1 MIQIEIMTEEYVP
14 LYATE
19 GSAGADLKSMIRYKL
34 DPGKRALI
42 PTGIKLAIPVGYE
55 VQIRPKSGLAIKH
68 GITIT
73 NSPGTVDSDYRGEIK
88 VMLQNTGDM
97 PFVINKGDKIA
108 QMVAAKVEA
117 AMFVKVKELSNTER
131 GTGGFGSTGI

>member
-1 MIQIEIMTEEYVP
+1 LIQIEIMTEEYVP